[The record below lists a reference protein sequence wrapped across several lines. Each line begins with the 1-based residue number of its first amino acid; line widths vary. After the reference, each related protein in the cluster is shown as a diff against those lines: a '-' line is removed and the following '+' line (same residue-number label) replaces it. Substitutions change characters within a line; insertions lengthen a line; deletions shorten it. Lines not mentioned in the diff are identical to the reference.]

1 MNKQNWPADKVE
13 RRSIG
18 SIIPYARNSR
28 THSDEQVA
36 QIAAS
41 IKEWGFTN
49 PILVDIDG
57 EIIAGHG
64 RLLAAQK
71 LGLKEVPCITAVGW
85 SDAQKKAYVIADN
98 KLGLNAG
105 WDETLLKI
113 EFKELGDLNF
123 NLEKTGFSLDE
134 LAKLFD
140 DKDEKYSDGVSGSMV
155 ENYGEPPFSVL
166 DTRKGTWLERK
177 RKWRTL
183 IGDEGETREDTLANG
198 GMLGDVNNGVSL
210 LDPVLAEII
219 VTWFGK
225 KDGFVFD
232 PFAGDTVFGFVAG
245 SIGMQ
250 FAGIELRKEQADLN
264 KKRCDEANLPC
275 VYYNDTSENMDN
287 YIEDE
292 SVDLIFSCPPYADLE
307 VYSDDPKD
315 LSNMSHD
322 NFFVIYKKILQ
333 NTFAKLK
340 ENRFAVIVMG
350 EVRGKGGSYI
360 GTIPNTINIM
370 EDAGYEYYNE
380 IILVNSAG
388 TLPLRAG
395 KAMQAS
401 RKVGKMHQNILVF
414 IKGDAKK
421 AANYLG
427 EIKINT
433 EAENAD

>member
-1 MNKQNWPADKVE
+1 
-13 RRSIG
+13 
-18 SIIPYARNSR
+18 
-28 THSDEQVA
+28 
-36 QIAAS
+36 
-41 IKEWGFTN
+41 
-49 PILVDIDG
+49 
-57 EIIAGHG
+57 
-64 RLLAAQK
+64 
-71 LGLKEVPCITAVGW
+71 
-85 SDAQKKAYVIADN
+85 
-98 KLGLNAG
+98 
-105 WDETLLKI
+105 
-113 EFKELGDLNF
+113 
-123 NLEKTGFSLDE
+123 
-134 LAKLFD
+134 
-140 DKDEKYSDGVSGSMV
+140 
-155 ENYGEPPFSVL
+155 
-166 DTRKGTWLERK
+166 
-177 RKWRTL
+177 
-183 IGDEGETREDTLANG
+183 
-198 GMLGDVNNGVSL
+198 MLYD
-210 LDPVLAEII
+210 
-219 VTWFGK
+219 
-225 KDGFVFD
+225 FV
-232 PFAGDTVFGFVAG
+232 
-245 SIGMQ
+245 
-250 FAGIELRKEQADLN
+250 
-264 KKRCDEANLPC
+264 
-275 VYYNDTSENMDN
+275 
-287 YIEDE
+287 
-292 SVDLIFSCPPYADLE
+292 FSCPPYADLE
-307 VYSDDPKD
+307 VYSDDPHD